1 MMIPITTDNPRSL
14 RTQILISSSID
25 KLNFR
30 LDSGEGRET
39 FENFLTTHDSDAP
52 STNQTPTPPP
62 TRVDEEASAGCG
74 GKLPG
79 PLRLPTLFPACHPA
93 GVARRVESGK
103 PASPSGSSSQCFSR
117 AVAVRL
123 RLYGLAPA
131 ARAVSK
137 ALSRAEAE
145 AGHARA
151 RIDSAAWRPTRTSY
165 KVLVIRIIL

>member
-1 MMIPITTDNPRSL
+1 MIPITTDNPRSL

-30 LDSGEGRET
+30 LDSERGRET

-52 STNQTPTPPP
+52 STNQTPTPPDQGRRRGVRGLRRQAARP
-62 TRVDEEASAGCG
+62 AQVANTFSRVPPGRG
-74 GKLPG
+74 G
-79 PLRLPTLFPACHPA
+79 TT
-93 GVARRVESGK
+93 RRVGQT
-103 PASPSGSSSQCFSR
+103 G
-117 AVAVRL
+117 VAVRL
-123 RLYGLAPA
+123 ELAMLFPGSRGEAQAVWARPA